1 MMATLKDVER
11 EGGRMNPDNP
21 VTNSHRKGT
30 GATGRPQWWFRR
42 ARTGATLAACLYV
55 VVWSALLGGFADNL
69 TIGQE
74 VLMAIA
80 VIVSGILIWTAVR
93 ALIVEQRFLAREE
106 NMEAL
111 EESRA
116 FARILMDNLPAAI
129 WLKTLD
135 HRYQAGNLMWAQYNP
150 AGPTWKNHSLNHLL
164 GHTDR
169 ELYEPGRATEFEQTD
184 DVVIATG
191 RSWER
196 DYDEI
201 HGDSHIKLH
210 VVKMPVF
217 DIRGSVASVVG
228 IGFDIT
234 EMRRAEQEMERS
246 QEQVDIFLKWSPEH
260 VCVLNLD
267 RTIEFANQR
276 MCEFLGT
283 VLSELKGK
291 DVADLVAPPDRDR
304 IIAFIE
310 RVVADGSIG
319 YEVVSAANA
328 TGKMRLLE
336 VSGVMVATT
345 RSPRSVVI
353 LGRDVTDRSARGTPR
368 D

>member
-1 MMATLKDVER
+1 MMATLKDVKR

-21 VTNSHRKGT
+21 ATSSHRNGA
-30 GATGRPQWWFRR
+30 GATGRPKWWFRR

-55 VVWSALLGGFADNL
+55 VVWSALLGNFADNL

-74 VLMAIA
+74 VLMAVA
-80 VIVSGILIWTAVR
+80 VIVSGVLIWAAIR
-93 ALIVEQRFLAREE
+93 ALILQQRFLARQES
-106 NMEAL
+106 MEAL

-135 HRYQAGNLMWAQYNP
+135 HRYQAANLMWAQYNP
-150 AGPTWKNHSLNHLL
+150 ARPTWKNPSLNHLL

-169 ELYEPGRATEFEQTD
+169 ELFEPERATEFEQTD

-201 HGDSHIKLH
+201 HGDSHIQLH

-217 DIRGSVASVVG
+217 DIRGSVASVAG

-234 EMRRAEQEMERS
+234 EMRRNELELKKSREQLDAFLNRS
-246 QEQVDIFLKWSPEH
+246 SEH
-260 VCVLNLD
+260 ICMVGLD
-267 RTIEFANQR
+267 RHIILANAR
-276 MCEFLGT
+276 LGEFLGVPAPSLAGRDVVD
-283 VLSELKGK
+283 VLMP
-291 DVADLVAPPDRDR
+291 ADRSRGA
-304 IIAFIE
+304 AFF
-310 RVVADGSIG
+310 D
-319 YEVVSAANA
+319 
-328 TGKMRLLE
+328 RLLLGGPEPLEVFDVQNASGLVRQVE
-336 VSGVMVATT
+336 VSGALVRTEG
-345 RSPRSVVI
+345 SPDTVVI
-353 LGRDVTDRSARGTPR
+353 IGRDITGRKNSHVAE
-368 D
+368 

>member
-1 MMATLKDVER
+1 MMATLRDVER
-11 EGGRMNPDNP
+11 EGGRMKLDSPATSNTHNAA
-21 VTNSHRKGT
+21 GT
-30 GATGRPQWWFRR
+30 TGRPQWWFRR

-55 VVWSALLGGFADNL
+55 VAWSALLGSFADNL

-80 VIVSGILIWTAVR
+80 IIVSGILIWTAVR
-93 ALIVEQRFLAREE
+93 ALILQQRFLARQE

-150 AGPTWKNHSLNHLL
+150 AGPKWKDLSLNHLL

-169 ELYEPGRATEFEQTD
+169 ELYEPERATEFEQTD

-201 HGDSHIKLH
+201 HGDSHIQLH

-234 EMRRAEQEMERS
+234 EMRRNELELEKSREQLDAFLNRS
-246 QEQVDIFLKWSPEH
+246 SEH
-260 VCVLNLD
+260 ICMVGLD
-267 RTIEFANQR
+267 RHIILANAR
-276 MCEFLGT
+276 LGEFLGVPVPSLT
-283 VLSELKGK
+283 GR
-291 DVADLVAPPDRDR
+291 DVVDVIGPADRSRGVAFFD
-304 IIAFIE
+304 
-310 RVVADGSIG
+310 
-319 YEVVSAANA
+319 
-328 TGKMRLLE
+328 RLLLGGPEPLEVFDIQNVSGSVRQVE
-336 VSGVMVATT
+336 VSGALVRTEE
-345 RSPRSVVI
+345 SPDMVVI
-353 LGRDVTDRSARGTPR
+353 IGRDITGRKSSHVVE
-368 D
+368 

>member
-1 MMATLKDVER
+1 MMATLKDVKR

-21 VTNSHRKGT
+21 ATSSHRNGA
-30 GATGRPQWWFRR
+30 GATGRPKWWFRR

-55 VVWSALLGGFADNL
+55 VVWSALLGNFADNL

-74 VLMAIA
+74 VLMAVA
-80 VIVSGILIWTAVR
+80 VIVSGVLIWAAIR
-93 ALIVEQRFLAREE
+93 ALILQQRFLARQESL
-106 NMEAL
+106 EAL

-135 HRYQAGNLMWAQYNP
+135 HRYQAANLMWAQYNP
-150 AGPTWKNHSLNHLL
+150 ARPTWKNPSLNHLL

-169 ELYEPGRATEFEQTD
+169 ELFEPERATEFEQTD

-201 HGDSHIKLH
+201 HGDSHIQLH

-217 DIRGSVASVVG
+217 DIRGSVASVAG

-234 EMRRAEQEMERS
+234 EMRRNELELKKSREQLDAFLNRS
-246 QEQVDIFLKWSPEH
+246 SEH
-260 VCVLNLD
+260 ICMVGLD
-267 RTIEFANQR
+267 RHIILANAR
-276 MCEFLGT
+276 LGEFLGVPAPSLAGRDVVD
-283 VLSELKGK
+283 VLMP
-291 DVADLVAPPDRDR
+291 ADRSRGA
-304 IIAFIE
+304 AFF
-310 RVVADGSIG
+310 D
-319 YEVVSAANA
+319 
-328 TGKMRLLE
+328 RLLLGGPEPLEVFDVQNASGLVRQVE
-336 VSGVMVATT
+336 VSGALVRTEG
-345 RSPRSVVI
+345 SPDTVVI
-353 LGRDVTDRSARGTPR
+353 IGRDITGRKNSHVAE
-368 D
+368 